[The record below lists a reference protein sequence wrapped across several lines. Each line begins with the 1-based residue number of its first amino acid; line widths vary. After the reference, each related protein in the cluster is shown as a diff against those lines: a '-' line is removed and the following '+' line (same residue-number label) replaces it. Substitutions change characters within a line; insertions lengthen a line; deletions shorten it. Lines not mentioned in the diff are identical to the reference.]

1 MKHAIELEHVT
12 KQYRDKKAVDDMTLH
27 IEQGSIVAL
36 LGPNGAGKSTTVNMV
51 LGLTAPTAGTVR
63 LMGGSPRDRAVRNRI
78 GAMLQEVSVID
89 SLKVEETINLFRS
102 YYSNPLSAGELL
114 RISGLEN
121 DRGKFS
127 TSLSG
132 GQKRRLG
139 FALAMAGDPELIF
152 LDEPTVGMDFTS
164 RQLFWQ
170 TIRSFAGSGR
180 TIILT
185 THYLEEADHIADRV
199 VVVNQGKIVAD
210 GTLVEIKESAGNR
223 HVSFTAGA
231 NVMTNRLLDLPGVT
245 DVQWTG
251 RRVKLYGRDTDDLL
265 YALIRSDLDIQDIE
279 THKGGLEDAFQSL
292 VGSPETEATV

>member
-12 KQYRDKKAVDDMTLH
+12 KQYGEKKAVDDMTLH

-102 YYSNPLSAGELL
+102 YYTNPLSTGELL
-114 RISGLEN
+114 RISGLE
-121 DRGKFS
+121 DERGKYA

-132 GQKRRLG
+132 GQMRRLG

-152 LDEPTVGMDFTS
+152 LDEPTVGMDVTS
-164 RQLFWQ
+164 RQLFWR

-185 THYLEEADHIADRV
+185 THYLEEADSIADRV
-199 VVVNQGKIVAD
+199 VVVNQGKIIAD
-210 GTLVEIKESAGNR
+210 GTLDEIKESAGNR
-223 HVSFTAGA
+223 HVSFTAGS
-231 NVMTNRLLDLPGVT
+231 NVKTNRLLDLPGVT
-245 DVQWTG
+245 DVQWAG
-251 RRVKLYGRDTDDLL
+251 HRVKVYGSDTDGLL
-265 YALIRSDLDIQDIE
+265 YALIRSDLDIHDIE

-292 VGSPETEATV
+292 VGSPEAV

>member
-12 KQYRDKKAVDDMTLH
+12 KQYREKKAVDDMTLH

-102 YYSNPLSAGELL
+102 YYTNPLSTGELL
-114 RISGLEN
+114 RISGLE
-121 DRGKFS
+121 DERGKYA

-132 GQKRRLG
+132 GQMRRLG

-152 LDEPTVGMDFTS
+152 LDEPTVGMDVTS
-164 RQLFWQ
+164 R
-170 TIRSFAGSGR
+170 
-180 TIILT
+180 
-185 THYLEEADHIADRV
+185 
-199 VVVNQGKIVAD
+199 
-210 GTLVEIKESAGNR
+210 
-223 HVSFTAGA
+223 
-231 NVMTNRLLDLPGVT
+231 
-245 DVQWTG
+245 
-251 RRVKLYGRDTDDLL
+251 
-265 YALIRSDLDIQDIE
+265 
-279 THKGGLEDAFQSL
+279 
-292 VGSPETEATV
+292 

>member
-12 KQYRDKKAVDDMTLH
+12 KQYREKKAVDDMTLH
-27 IEQGSIVAL
+27 VEQGSIVAL

-51 LGLTAPTAGTVR
+51 LGLTAPTAGAVR

-102 YYSNPLSAGELL
+102 YYTNPLSTGELL
-114 RISGLEN
+114 RISGLED
-121 DRGKFS
+121 DRGKYA

-152 LDEPTVGMDFTS
+152 LDEPTVGMDVTS
-164 RQLFWQ
+164 RQLFWR

-185 THYLEEADHIADRV
+185 THYLEEADSIADRV

-210 GTLVEIKESAGNR
+210 GTLSEIKESAGNR

-231 NVMTNRLLDLPGVT
+231 NVMTSELLDLPGVT
-245 DVQWTG
+245 DLQWTG
-251 RRVKLYGRDTDDLL
+251 RRVKLYGKDTDGLL
-265 YALIRSDLDIQDIE
+265 YALIRSDLDIHDIE

-292 VGSPETEATV
+292 VGSSESEAMV